1 VSPAESTPV
10 RSLLD
15 SSASWKPAQ
24 LTEALLAAEGRWAS
38 KLLQGRSVVDLT
50 PGISSATT
58 ELALGA
64 ESLAIVSPRVA
75 IAEVLRERS
84 GPEPGFEVRLA
95 EPSDMPFDEGSFGA
109 AVFFEVG
116 RSTAGEIEGVLRE
129 VERVLDSEDGLLISS
144 LGVPSVRT
152 VQSQGVLKTLTTTLE
167 ELFSNVS
174 VVEVTISLTATFS
187 SAPTA
192 GALEIARGS
201 DAVERPVLDTIVIA
215 SNGQLPD
222 FRTSSA
228 LSFPVDLELWE
239 QSREALLE
247 TARVSQ
253 ARAARAEK
261 MADERD
267 YLIRELFA
275 VEQMLSSEFDLRR
288 RREISPRTA
297 SLFRAQLEAL
307 EQAQAE
313 IADLRTSTS
322 WRITKPLR
330 LLKEMLR

>member
-1 VSPAESTPV
+1 MSPAESTPV

-15 SSASWKPAQ
+15 SSTSWKPAQ

-38 KLLQGRSVVDLT
+38 TLLQGRSVVDIT
-50 PGISSATT
+50 PGISSATN

-64 ESLAIVSPRVA
+64 ESLVIVSPRVA
-75 IAEVLRERS
+75 ITEVLRERS
-84 GPEPGFEVRLA
+84 GPESGFEVRLA
-95 EPSDMPFDEGSFGA
+95 DPSDMPFDAGSFGA
-109 AVFFEVG
+109 AVFFEAG
-116 RSTAGEIEGVLRE
+116 RSPAGEIEGVLRE
-129 VERVLDSEDGLLISS
+129 TERILDKEDGLLITS

-152 VQSQGVLKTLTTTLE
+152 VEWQGMLQTLTTTLE

-174 VVEVTISLTATFS
+174 VFELTIALTATFS
-187 SAPTA
+187 SAPTSA
-192 GALEIARGS
+192 ALETGRGS
-201 DAVERPVLDTIVIA
+201 EAAEPPVLDTIVIA
-215 SNGQLPD
+215 SHGQLPD
-222 FRTSSA
+222 FGTSGA

-239 QSREALLE
+239 RSREALLE
-247 TARVSQ
+247 TARISQ

-275 VEQMLSSEFDLRR
+275 SEQMLSSQFDLLRR
-288 RREISPRTA
+288 HEVSPRA
-297 SLFRAQLEAL
+297 SSLFRARLEAL
-307 EQAQAE
+307 EDAQAE

-330 LLKEMLR
+330 LLKEILR

>member
-15 SSASWKPAQ
+15 SSTSWKPAQ
-24 LTEALLAAEGRWAS
+24 LTDALLAAEGRWAS
-38 KLLQGRSVVDLT
+38 KLLQGRSVVDIT
-50 PGISSATT
+50 PGISSATS

-64 ESLAIVSPRVA
+64 ESLVIVSPRVA
-75 IAEVLRERS
+75 ITELLRERS
-84 GPEPGFEVRLA
+84 EPESGFEVRLA

-129 VERVLDSEDGLLISS
+129 VERVLDNKDGLLITS

-152 VQSQGVLKTLTTTLE
+152 VQSQGVLKTLTATLE
-167 ELFSNVS
+167 KLFSNVS
-174 VVEVTISLTATFS
+174 VVELTISLTATFS

-192 GALEIARGS
+192 AALEAGRGS
-201 DAVERPVLDTIVIA
+201 DAGERPVLDAIVVA

-247 TARVSQ
+247 TVRISQ
-253 ARAARAEK
+253 ARAARAER
-261 MADERD
+261 MADERE

-307 EQAQAE
+307 GQAQAE

-330 LLKEMLR
+330 LLKEILR